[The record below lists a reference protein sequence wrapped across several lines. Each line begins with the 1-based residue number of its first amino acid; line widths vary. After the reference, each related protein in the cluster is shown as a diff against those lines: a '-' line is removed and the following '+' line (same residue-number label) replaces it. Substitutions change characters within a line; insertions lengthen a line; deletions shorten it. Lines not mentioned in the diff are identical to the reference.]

1 MRLLQQYNNSKI
13 IHRGSANT
21 AFDPIQGAHLHFIR
35 NYVVR
40 FLNNDDI
47 IYEGSPVFP
56 DKIEARKKVL
66 REEVICVFY
75 KAITIRKLYTHCSAN
90 TAV

>member
-1 MRLLQQYNNSKI
+1 MKTSYLGEDLRNRKKILLKLCPTKSIECILTYLLEIFHKI
-13 IHRGSANT
+13 MLVILPLS
-21 AFDPIQGAHLHFIR
+21 
-35 NYVVR
+35 
-40 FLNNDDI
+40 
-47 IYEGSPVFP
+47 
-56 DKIEARKKVL
+56 DKIEPRKKVL